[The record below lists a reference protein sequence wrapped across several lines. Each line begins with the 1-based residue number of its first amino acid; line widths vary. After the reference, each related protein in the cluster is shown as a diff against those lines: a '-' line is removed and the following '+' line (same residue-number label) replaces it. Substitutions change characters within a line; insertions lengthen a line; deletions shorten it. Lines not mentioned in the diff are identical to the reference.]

1 MSSLAK
7 GRCVVLL
14 TFDFDAESAEMRKT
28 SDLPVKISKGQY
40 GPRVGL
46 QRMLAFLHGR
56 GIKSTFFIPAWTAER
71 YEAQTRDI
79 INRGHEGA
87 GHGYLHE
94 NLSELTATEEWK
106 VLRKSVGVLEE
117 IIGMRPI
124 GFRAPYW
131 AWSKRT
137 LGYLRKIGFSY
148 DSSLMNDDKPY
159 PMTEETGR
167 ELIYELPVE
176 WFLDDWPLFELQ
188 RQSPSMVLETW
199 RSEFNAVYSQNLVT
213 SC

>member
-7 GRCVVLL
+7 ARCVVLL
-14 TFDFDAESAEMRKT
+14 TFDFDAESAEVRKT
-28 SDLPVKISKGQY
+28 PDLPAKISKGQY

-46 QRMLAFLHGR
+46 QRILAFLDGR
-56 GIKSTFFIPAWTAER
+56 GIKSTFFVPAWTAER
-71 YEAQTRDI
+71 YRAQTREI
-79 INRGHEGA
+79 IGRGHEVG

-106 VLRKSVGVLEE
+106 VLRKSVRVLEE

-131 AWSKRT
+131 ARSKRT
-137 LGYLRKIGFSY
+137 LGYLRKIGFTY

-159 PMTEETGR
+159 PIHEETGR
-167 ELIYELPVE
+167 GVMYELPVE
-176 WFLDDWPLFELQ
+176 WFLDDWP
-188 RQSPSMVLETW
+188 PV
-199 RSEFNAVYSQNLVT
+199 
-213 SC
+213 